1 MDNLDNIT
9 VEMCSE
15 YTYTLPDV
23 SDPENDTFIVSV
35 DDPNSYWMLIESNN
49 LKQKLVINSNKLN
62 ELDKNTDYT
71 IKIKIE
77 DSTGAFT
84 DYYLNLTVL
93 KRGTPYLDNI
103 QDIVYPKVKELEVK
117 IHSEIELSKV
127 IIKIGAFDWENK
139 PISWVE
145 IYLRDNIALIKL
157 KPSKLIH
164 GEFCSVIVVETNWN
178 WIKR

>member
-15 YTYTLPDV
+15 YTYTLPDI

-35 DDPNSYWMLIESNN
+35 DDHNSYWMLIESNN

-62 ELDKNTDYT
+62 KLDKNTDYS

-84 DYYLNLTVL
+84 NYYLNLTVL
-93 KRGTPYLDNI
+93 KRETPYLDNI
-103 QDIVYPKVKELEVK
+103 QDIVYPKVKDLEVK

-127 IIKIGAFDWENK
+127 ILKMGAFDWEYK

-145 IYLRDNIALIKL
+145 TYLRDNMALIKL
-157 KPSKLIH
+157 KPSNLVY